1 MDAVF
6 HRGHVHL
13 TPCKNVCLNVIFNI
27 FIFIFTFIFR
37 YLDYSEDT
45 GFYIQDERE
54 LQ

>member
-13 TPCKNVCLNVIFNI
+13 TSCKKVCLNVIFN
-27 FIFIFTFIFR
+27 IFIFTFIFR